1 MQGPMMT
8 TQQVA
13 ELLGVSADTVYRL
26 KEKSDG
32 LRAYRVGHSLRFR
45 RDEVETYL
53 ACHVVEPVFYTGGKP
68 KGVRFKYVPGMK
80 VV

>member
-1 MQGPMMT
+1 MT

-26 KEKSDG
+26 KEKPDG

-53 ACHVVEPVFYTGGKP
+53 ACHVVEPIPAASRRASGSSMY
-68 KGVRFKYVPGMK
+68 RE
-80 VV
+80 

>member
-1 MQGPMMT
+1 MT

-26 KEKSDG
+26 KEKPDG

-45 RDEVETYL
+45 RDELSRCSIPAASRRASGSSMYRE
-53 ACHVVEPVFYTGGKP
+53 
-68 KGVRFKYVPGMK
+68 
-80 VV
+80 

>member
-1 MQGPMMT
+1 MMT

-26 KEKSDG
+26 KEKPDG

-45 RDEVETYL
+45 RDEVER
-53 ACHVVEPVFYTGGKP
+53 VSV
-68 KGVRFKYVPGMK
+68 M
-80 VV
+80 

>member
-1 MQGPMMT
+1 MT

-26 KEKSDG
+26 KEKPDG

-53 ACHVVEPVFYTGGKP
+53 AWTARPTTRRPRSGGMSSRRRS
-68 KGVRFKYVPGMK
+68 GRM
-80 VV
+80 

>member
-1 MQGPMMT
+1 MT

-13 ELLGVSADTVYRL
+13 ELLGVSIDTVYRL
-26 KEKSDG
+26 KEKPDG
-32 LRAYRVGHSLRFR
+32 LRAYRVGRNIRFKR
-45 RDEVETYL
+45 EEVEEYL
-53 ACHVVEPVFYTGGKP
+53 ACHVVEPVFYNGGKP